1 MSTHRHFHRLAWLAT
16 ALALGVIVFGAF
28 VRLSNAGLSCPDWP
42 TCYGHAAWP
51 THAHDVAQANLQ
63 FPDRPFDTSRAWR
76 EQVHRMLAGTLGVLV
91 LVIALVAVRRR
102 PRGTVIV
109 VAASVLV
116 ACSIPLYVGGLHL
129 RAGALAMIGE
139 ALLIAAALTWSNARW
154 SNTGTTSNG
163 SPDSARLAVLSL
175 AMVVFQALLGQ
186 WTVTWLVMP
195 IVVMGHL
202 LGGLATFALLTAMAW
217 RATPGA
223 SLTLAGATRLRYL
236 LWVGFGLLVLQI
248 ALGGWTSSN
257 YAAWACGTDF
267 PKCLDQWWPTSDFH
281 QAFVLW
287 RGFGVDYS
295 GGVLDNPARIAIQM
309 THRIV
314 AVLVFGH
321 LTAVGVRLLRTPG
334 LRFWGTTLLVL
345 LVAQIALGISNVMFA
360 LPLPIAVAHNA
371 GAALLLFVLVTL
383 LARLREPNDA
393 MVATA

>member
-1 MSTHRHFHRLAWLAT
+1 MSSHRHFHRLAWLAVAF
-16 ALALGVIVFGAF
+16 ALCVIVFGAF
-28 VRLSNAGLSCPDWP
+28 VRLSQAGLSCPDWP

-51 THAHDVAQANLQ
+51 TQNTEVAQANQ
-63 FPDRPFDTSRAWR
+63 AFPGRPYDDGLAWR

-91 LVIALVAVRRR
+91 LTLALVATRRR
-102 PRGTVIV
+102 PRGITIV

-116 ACSIPLYVGGLHL
+116 AASIPIYIRGSHDLS
-129 RAGALAMIGE
+129 GAIAALGE
-139 ALLIAAALTWSNARW
+139 TLLIAAAMAWSNARLPP
-154 SNTGTTSNG
+154 G
-163 SPDSARLAVLSL
+163 SPPDAARLAALTL

-202 LGGLATFALLTAMAW
+202 LGGLATFALLVAMAW

-223 SLTLAGATRLRYL
+223 RLTLAGAPRLRRL
-236 LWVGFGLLVLQI
+236 LWLGFGLLVLQI

-257 YAAWACGTDF
+257 YAAWACGAQF
-267 PKCLDQWWPTSDFH
+267 PKCLSQWWPDTDFH

-295 GGVLDNPARIAIQM
+295 GGVLANPARVAIQM

-314 AVLVFGH
+314 AFLVFGH

-334 LRFWGTTLLVL
+334 LRSWGVLLLVL
-345 LVAQIALGISNVMFA
+345 LVAQIGLGIGNVMLA

-371 GAALLLFVLVTL
+371 GAALLLFVLVSM
-383 LARLREPNDA
+383 LARLREPA
-393 MVATA
+393 ESAVEQA